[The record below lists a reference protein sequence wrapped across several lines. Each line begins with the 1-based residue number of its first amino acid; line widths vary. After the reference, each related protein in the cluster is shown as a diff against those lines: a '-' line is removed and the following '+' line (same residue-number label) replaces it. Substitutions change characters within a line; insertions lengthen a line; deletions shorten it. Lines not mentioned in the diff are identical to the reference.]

1 MQKARVGRHGFFH
14 SHSNRNELERW
25 LGREPAREKA
35 ALAIVVAG
43 SLALLALF
51 LYSLLQGM

>member
-1 MQKARVGRHGFFH
+1 MKKASR
-14 SHSNRNELERW
+14 NRNELIRW
-25 LGREPAREKA
+25 LGREPGRENA
-35 ALAIVVAG
+35 ALAFVVVG